1 MNGLLVSLFFAGSG
15 INAQATGTDPG
26 DSVSNENSFH
36 VSLFM
41 GPQWKM
47 NLMLALPRPGRVS
60 ITLKN
65 AGNTV
70 LYREFLKKRSTRYW
84 RKFNFEGSEA
94 GVYRFEISD
103 GRKIIVRQVEIVDIP
118 TVDAQR
124 YIVYGVQ
131 TSL

>member
-1 MNGLLVSLFFAGSG
+1 MNGLLVSLLIAGSG
-15 INAQATGTDPG
+15 INAQATGTEPG
-26 DSVSNENSFH
+26 DSVTNESSFD
-36 VSLFM
+36 VSLYM
-41 GPQWKM
+41 GPQWKL
-47 NLMLALPRPGRVS
+47 NLMLAIRRPGRVS

-84 RKFNFEGSEA
+84 RKFNFEGSAA

-103 GRKIIVRQVEIVDIP
+103 GQKIIVRQVEIVDMP

-124 YIVYGVQ
+124 YMVYGAQ
-131 TSL
+131 TSF